1 MNFKN
6 HILFGGSGFNS
17 KLSTFALLEGIS
29 MLTYHNVHMVQVSF
43 FYWSKRNSTIPTLL
57 LLFTASMLTC
67 DQVAK
72 DALANFSHQ
81 VKDYIHLPGTNSK
94 FSEADSFKYERNYP
108 LCVASFKNVLRQ
120 KDLRKDDSIYIFNQ
134 MVFACLQMDQ
144 DAQALS
150 FLNQLEHLKKGFS
163 EAQKADDFLNQG
175 ILFLHLVKPVEAK
188 LALNQALELYT
199 AFYPNHHLRIA
210 LTKTALAL
218 YYYDYGEDFQLFE
231 NTINEAFKCFYPHD
245 GSVKRSA
252 LHPFSAEAHFL
263 MAHRYRTIYRDYRPG
278 FNHCMLAEKLIR
290 SAPWQNTKLL
300 ARCLGIKGLLLK
312 KEGLFPQADSVICK
326 GMQALMSTQ
335 TNHPVIQESYRFLMI
350 NAAGRTDVP
359 PAISK
364 SLFEQYENELKFF
377 LTQYKQPEI
386 YAKTAELKA
395 YFFAQKNH
403 ANADSSHAACLK
415 VQKEIQPAFPG
426 YTYYHEEM
434 LNLLAQA
441 NISKKN
447 YTKALEYQLESFKTS
462 TPSALAQK
470 INSWQDARK
479 LDYNQT
485 KANFFYFHYLAGSI
499 FLNKYKGEGKK
510 NRGDIEQAVQQF
522 ILADSLMALR
532 LTMGEG
538 GVLTYYQEMQF
549 AYYDPLE
556 AIYELKL
563 ISKDGSQNR
572 EINDLA
578 FRFIERH
585 KSFLLFREDILQG
598 NERIRGYLKEIKKEA
613 KKLNLL
619 QADTTES
626 GLINSVQT
634 AFNYQKQLAK
644 LVKEAKWKFNQKI
657 EPIEDIQKK
666 LRPNEFIVQYKA
678 MQNDH
683 FLVLAVGRD
692 EVVFEKID
700 TTPNVQK
707 LVNILN
713 EKLSTS
719 TKKDAYDRS
728 SARLLYKKLISPFEK
743 MLPDKDAELIIIP
756 DHCLANFPFEA
767 LMSERKSAKG
777 KLALDFLLNIHFVAY
792 APSWKVWNHN
802 RNETLPNASHRIALF
817 TYNNPNSLVN
827 LPGEENEWE
836 GVKAMFK
843 RNAYKYEKG
852 NCSKRKFI
860 STASRYKIIHFS
872 LHGESNSE
880 KLKDNQLFFKIG
892 TTEKW
897 DTLNGIE
904 LSDLDLEGKF
914 IVLSACKTNDGKNTP
929 EGVYSLSRAF
939 LQAGAAC
946 TVATLWSV
954 GDNETSKIFN
964 HFYTTYL
971 STDSPWVAISKAKR
985 DYYRNSENNAP
996 YFWAGIVATI

>member
-1 MNFKN
+1 MLRISVYNW
-6 HILFGGSGFNS
+6 ITRT
-17 KLSTFALLEGIS
+17 STVLL
-29 MLTYHNVHMVQVSF
+29 V
-43 FYWSKRNSTIPTLL
+43 LL
-57 LLFTASMLTC
+57 LSVLTFTTCTRLTEDPL
-67 DQVAK
+67 DQFPNEIRDYAHLAK
-72 DALANFSHQ
+72 TD
-81 VKDYIHLPGTNSK
+81 SK
-94 FSEADSFKYERNYP
+94 FSQADSFKYKQNYP
-108 LCVASFKNVLRQ
+108 LCLASFRNALRQ
-120 KDLRKDDSIYIFNQ
+120 KNLRKDDSIYIFNQ
-134 MVFACLQMDQ
+134 MAFACLQMDEDTQ
-144 DAQALS
+144 AQFFMKRLDR
-150 FLNQLEHLKKGFS
+150 LKKDFS
-163 EAQKADDFLNQG
+163 EVQKADDFLNQG
-175 ILFLHLVKPVEAK
+175 ILYLHLVKPVEAK
-188 LALNQALELYT
+188 LALNQALALYT
-199 AFYPNHHLRIA
+199 AFYPNNHLRIA

-218 YYYDYGEDFQLFE
+218 YYYDYGENFQLFE
-231 NTINEAFKCFYPHD
+231 NAINDAFKCFYPQN
-245 GSVKRSA
+245 GSSKHSA

-263 MAHRYRTIYRDYRPG
+263 MTHRYRTIYRDYRPG
-278 FNHCMLAEKLIR
+278 YNHCRLAEKLIY

-300 ARCLGIKGLLLK
+300 ARCLGAKGLMLK

-335 TNHPVIQESYRFLMI
+335 ANHPVIQESYRFLML

-359 PAISK
+359 PAVSK
-364 SLFEQYENELKFF
+364 ALFKQYEGELKAF
-377 LTQYKQPEI
+377 LHQHKQAEI
-386 YAKTAELKA
+386 YAKPTELKA
-395 YFFAQKNH
+395 YFFFQKNH
-403 ANADSSHAACLK
+403 GNADSCHAACLQAK
-415 VQKEIQPAFPG
+415 KEIQPEFPA

-441 NISKKN
+441 SISKKN
-447 YTKALEYQLESFKTS
+447 YIKALGYQLESFKTS
-462 TPSALAQK
+462 IPRALAQK
-470 INSWQDARK
+470 IKNWQDARK
-479 LDYNQT
+479 LNYNQT

-510 NRGDIEQAVQQF
+510 NRGDIEEAVQQF

-563 ISKDGSQNR
+563 ISKDSAQNR

-626 GLINSVQT
+626 ALINSVQT

-657 EPIEDIQKK
+657 EPIEGIQKK

-713 EKLSTS
+713 KNLSTS

-767 LMSERKSAKG
+767 LMSERKPAKG
-777 KLALDFLLNIHFVAY
+777 KLALDFLLNMHFVAY

-817 TYNNPNSLVN
+817 TYNNTSSLVN
-827 LPGEENEWE
+827 LPGGEIEWD
-836 GVKAMFK
+836 GVETMFK
-843 RNAYKYEKG
+843 RNAYKYERV

-860 STASRYKIIHFS
+860 ATASRYKIIHFS

-904 LSDLDLEGKF
+904 LSDLDLEGKL
-914 IVLSACKTNDGKNTP
+914 IVLSACKTNDGKITP
-929 EGVYSLSRAF
+929 EGIYSLSRAF

-946 TVATLWSV
+946 TIATLWSV
-954 GDNETSKIFN
+954 GDDEASKIFN

-971 STDSPWVAISKAKR
+971 KADSPWVAISKAKR
-985 DYYRNSENNAP
+985 DYYRYSENNAP